1 MGSIMNGN
9 RKGPHIQRGG
19 ASDLHFGS
27 GGRRYRATGTR
38 IAHTRPQRTRP
49 PRKKL
54 PGKALAALAAVLAVV
69 ILAGVWFVAW
79 RDVTVTVNGEE
90 LSVRIGT
97 PLETFL
103 ADNDHF
109 GTTPGRL
116 MSVGGNVLDEQGGNP
131 CTVTRDDEELTADE
145 VAAATIGGGEV
156 YTVSN
161 GTDALEPYTEE
172 EVTIAPGVQKERGGA
187 VQYVKQWG
195 QAGSKTVLHG
205 ERSGET
211 ADAEGAV
218 PATDMIIGSINLKPE
233 GGPYVAL
240 TFDDGPSKYTPDIL
254 AVLADRGVHATF
266 FCLGNQVA
274 SNPAGAQAV
283 VDGGHEIASHT
294 QSHANLPTLERDSL
308 RSEISTAFDNI
319 EQATGTRTQMM
330 RAPYGAF
337 TEQEWA
343 RAGDIVGC
351 NVLWNIDTSDWERPG
366 AQAIADAVLNNVHN
380 GSIVLMHDGGGN
392 REQTVE
398 ALPMIIDG
406 LHDQGY
412 TIVTVGELIE
422 LDGRIP
428 QAVVDN
434 EVSMPDDAVLPA

>member
-283 VDGGHEIASHT
+283 DDAVHENASHT
-294 QSHANLPTLERDSL
+294 K
-308 RSEISTAFDNI
+308 
-319 EQATGTRTQMM
+319 
-330 RAPYGAF
+330 
-337 TEQEWA
+337 
-343 RAGDIVGC
+343 
-351 NVLWNIDTSDWERPG
+351 
-366 AQAIADAVLNNVHN
+366 
-380 GSIVLMHDGGGN
+380 
-392 REQTVE
+392 
-398 ALPMIIDG
+398 
-406 LHDQGY
+406 
-412 TIVTVGELIE
+412 
-422 LDGRIP
+422 
-428 QAVVDN
+428 
-434 EVSMPDDAVLPA
+434 

>member
-1 MGSIMNGN
+1 MNGS

-27 GGRRYRATGTR
+27 GPKRYRASGARTATVR
-38 IAHTRPQRTRP
+38 LQRTKSPRRKP
-49 PRKKL
+49 PFKVF
-54 PGKALAALAAVLAVV
+54 AVLAGILAVV
-69 ILAGVWFVAW
+69 VLAGVWFVAL
-79 RDVTVTVNGEE
+79 RSVPVSVNGQE
-90 LSVRIGT
+90 LSVRMGT

-103 ADNDHF
+103 ADNDYF
-109 GTTPGRL
+109 GATPGRL
-116 MSVGGNVLDEQGGNP
+116 MSVGGNVIDERGGNP
-131 CTVTRDDEELTADE
+131 CAVVRDGQELTADE
-145 VAAATIGGGEV
+145 IAATAMGDGDT

-161 GTDALEPYTEE
+161 GTDAVEPYTEE
-172 EVTIAPGVQKERGGA
+172 EVTIPPAVQKERGGA

-195 QAGSKTVLHG
+195 QAGHKTVLHG

-240 TFDDGPSKYTPDIL
+240 TFDDGPSHYTPDIL
-254 AVLADRGVHATF
+254 AILADRGVHATF

-274 SNPAGAQAV
+274 SNQSGAKAI

-294 QSHANLPTLERDSL
+294 QSHQNLPTLERDSL

-319 EQATGTRTQMM
+319 EQATGVRTQMI

-337 TEQEWA
+337 TEQEWG

-351 NVLWNIDTSDWERPG
+351 NVLWNVDTHDWERPG
-366 AQAIADAVLNNVHN
+366 AQAIADTVLNNVRN

-398 ALPMIIDG
+398 ALPLIIDG

-412 TIVTVGELIE
+412 QIVTVGELIE

-428 QAVVDN
+428 QAVVGKA
-434 EVSMPDDAVLPA
+434 VSMPEDAALPA